1 MNSIGQLDAVTLRK
15 ERNASRHPR
24 LLSPSLSPSPPP
36 PSLSPPPNLLP
47 PSPSPSFL
55 WLLRF
60 RSPSPKQGAV
70 IVDEPIIVEVAEG
83 YEAPQRASHVAQEVQ
98 RAVSAQSPASSLS
111 SSFTAPDMK
120 SAEGVVASLLA
131 SGYILGKDA
140 ASKAKDFDN
149 KHEFTR
155 TASIQVAAL
164 KERTVETAATLDKKY
179 AISQKFSETKE
190 TVARSWT
197 TVDEQYKVS
206 QTARGAAAVAEAS
219 ISEAGQ
225 YLMKN
230 QYVATS
236 ASWLAGAFGK
246 LGEIVGEVK
255 QQTLQKVHQAEEER
269 GEVPTVSLGD
279 GSASAPGGYS
289 VVSDAGFDDDT
300 PGPAAGA
307 AASGTGSGGGAG
319 LSSSGALED
328 HGPPLFASSDAAAAP
343 AAAPAPA
350 PAPTPAPAGSL
361 MDDVFSPG
369 PAAAAP
375 AVSASP
381 AKLRTEEPPLF

>member
-1 MNSIGQLDAVTLRK
+1 MGFSIQASNISYKASEKDIYEFFSFSGDITGIETKTDLKKGQVAYVTFAD
-15 ERNASRHPR
+15 ERALETA
-24 LLSPSLSPSPPP
+24 LLLT
-36 PSLSPPPNLLP
+36 
-47 PSPSPSFL
+47 
-55 WLLRF
+55 
-60 RSPSPKQGAV
+60 GAV

-83 YEAPQRASHVAQEVQ
+83 YEPPQRASHVAQEVQ
-98 RAVSAQSPASSLS
+98 RAVSAQAPAGSLTP
-111 SSFTAPDMK
+111 SFTAPDIK

-140 ASKAKDFDN
+140 AGKAKEFDT

-164 KERTVETAATLDKKY
+164 KDRTVETAATLDKKY
-179 AISQKFSETKE
+179 AISQKLSETKE

-279 GSASAPGGYS
+279 VSATAPGGYS
-289 VVSDAGFDDDT
+289 AVSGAGFDDDT

-307 AASGTGSGGGAG
+307 AAGATGSGGGAG

-328 HGPPLFASSDAAAAP
+328 HGPPLFASSDAAVAAP
-343 AAAPAPA
+343 TAAPAPA

-361 MDDVFSPG
+361 MDDVFSPS
-369 PAAAAP
+369 PAASAS